1 MNSPRTGTGVDTL
14 RERMKSEIRTR
25 LAGTQDRRAFGQFDE
40 RAAKDLDRR
49 AAIDAAIAARRCW
62 VAEGFGRVVGYGILS
77 KNFFHRD
84 FIEVVYVAESARRT
98 GAGKALLGA
107 IERAVHE
114 DRIFTSTNESNDAM
128 RALLASTEYKT
139 SGRIE
144 NLDAKDPELVFVKF
158 LERSA

>member
-1 MNSPRTGTGVDTL
+1 
-14 RERMKSEIRTR
+14 MKSEIRTR

-40 RAAKDLDRR
+40 RAAKDLTRR
-49 AAIDAAIAARRCW
+49 ETIDAAIAARRCW

-84 FIEVVYVAESARRT
+84 FIELIYVAEDARRT
-98 GAGKALLGA
+98 GAGAALLSA

-114 DRIFTSTNESNDAM
+114 DRIFSSTNESNDAM
-128 RALLASTEYKT
+128 CGLLTANGYKA

-144 NLDAKDPELVFVKF
+144 NLDAADPELVFVKF
-158 LERSA
+158 LER